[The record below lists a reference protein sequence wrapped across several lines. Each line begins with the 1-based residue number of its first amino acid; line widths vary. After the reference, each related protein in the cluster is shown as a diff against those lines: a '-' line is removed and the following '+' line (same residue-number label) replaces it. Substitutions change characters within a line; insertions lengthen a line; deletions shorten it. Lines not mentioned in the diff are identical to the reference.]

1 MKRTPKLSLKS
12 SMKCPP
18 GFVCAD
24 NSTMI
29 YWFLLTLVLALAI
42 TVAIGIN
49 FRSIY
54 DGLRTPATVQVPV
67 QAPANP
73 QIYVVQQPSPVIR
86 PDIYPEPVRRYSTGL
101 PQIRSRREG
110 GSYEQVGIL
119 TAEGGSTSSAAPD
132 RTILPLFGREFDPRR
147 SKWTYFTRTDGSNPV
162 QVPIR
167 YRNRICDDDTN
178 GCDEIFSDDSIHVP
192 SLGRS
197 FAATVYRKSIFG

>member
-1 MKRTPKLSLKS
+1 
-12 SMKCPP
+12 
-18 GFVCAD
+18 
-24 NSTMI
+24 MI
-29 YWFLLTLVLALAI
+29 YWFLLTIVVS
-42 TVAIGIN
+42 VAIFVVAGIH
-49 FRSIY
+49 FKGIWEASMASAPASAPAS
-54 DGLRTPATVQVPV
+54 GKAPAPAT
-67 QAPANP
+67 P
-73 QIYVVQQPSPVIR
+73 QIYVVQQPSTQMVR

-119 TAEGGSTSSAAPD
+119 TAEGGSTSSASPD

-178 GCDEIFSDDSIHVP
+178 GCDEISSDDTIHVP
-192 SLGRS
+192 ALGRA
-197 FAATVYRKSIFG
+197 FHATVYRKSF